1 MSCDGPHVPQVDTV
15 FFLYKWLKT
24 SVHVHSTSPTIH
36 TSGVHVRDEPE
47 HADQPAS
54 GQCQALLRSGHQVP
68 AQGFHL
74 RMIAIDDG
82 CL

>member
-1 MSCDGPHVPQVDTV
+1 M
-15 FFLYKWLKT
+15 
-24 SVHVHSTSPTIH
+24 H

-47 HADQPAS
+47 HEDQPACR
-54 GQCQALLRSGHQVP
+54 QCQALLRSGHQVP

-82 CL
+82 DDDGYLF

>member
-1 MSCDGPHVPQVDTV
+1 M
-15 FFLYKWLKT
+15 
-24 SVHVHSTSPTIH
+24 H

-47 HADQPAS
+47 HEDQPACR
-54 GQCQALLRSGHQVP
+54 QCQALLRSGHQVP

-74 RMIAIDDG
+74 MMIAIDGG